1 MTYRLEL
8 NQADHKQLLSNFLQK
23 WGEEHSPDLILVP
36 SEGPNLTAHSLPFSL
51 HSPTLRSMLASV
63 DLKEGVSIS
72 VPATSSTLTM
82 LLQLLSTGF
91 FVGRSRDEVAEVQE
105 AAKALGLILGDCQ
118 VGTKRTSMEAMVK
131 PKQESA
137 EEFSMDG
144 TESKEISAA
153 FTCKECGKQYKFVKA
168 LQNHMKKHK
177 LGSTVTKFECPQCGL
192 ELSSGA
198 HLAEHRIS
206 VHGAKQ
212 EAVDT
217 DLDNTVESLD
227 IGVAM
232 RLPCNFCDQTFSRKD
247 KVSAH
252 VRKVH
257 GDTLAESSGPGSE
270 TGDELTEKTYTCDA
284 CPKAFKNSKHLY
296 RHKSSVHSNVIISC
310 DDCGKHFSRR
320 DKLNAHIKNVH

>member
-1 MTYRLEL
+1 MHLFCFQVTVICV
-8 NQADHKQLLSNFLQK
+8 N
-23 WGEEHSPDLILVP
+23 
-36 SEGPNLTAHSLPFSL
+36 
-51 HSPTLRSMLASV
+51 M
-63 DLKEGVSIS
+63 
-72 VPATSSTLTM
+72 
-82 LLQLLSTGF
+82 
-91 FVGRSRDEVAEVQE
+91 
-105 AAKALGLILGDCQ
+105 Q
-118 VGTKRTSMEAMVK
+118 VGTKRTSGEAMAVK
-131 PKQESA
+131 TKQETV

-144 TESKEISAA
+144 IESKEISAA

-177 LGSTVTKFECPQCGL
+177 LGGTVAKFECPQCGL
-192 ELSSGA
+192 ELSTGA

-212 EAVDT
+212 EAVDN

-232 RLPCNFCDQTFSRKD
+232 RLPCNHCDQTFSRKD
-247 KVSAH
+247 KVNAH

-257 GDTLAESSGPGSE
+257 GDKDTLAESSGPGSE
-270 TGDELTEKTYTCDA
+270 TGDEATEKIHTCDA

-296 RHKSSVHSNVIISC
+296 RHKTSVHSNVIISC

-320 DKLNAHIKNVH
+320 DKLNAHMKNVHY